1 MPLHT
6 ISVDQ
11 AFAALPGFPTLRGVR
26 TRLRAPVAGD
36 AAAVFALYADP
47 RVMRYWPRAPMVEL
61 QEAQRWID
69 EVLASFDD
77 RTRIEWIVT
86 ARDDDRAL
94 GTCTLFNFVGRAHA
108 AWVGYALHPDAWGRG
123 LARDAVSR
131 AMAWG
136 QDTLGLQR
144 FDANADP
151 RNAASLRLLGDLGFK
166 PGDSPQHHWREGPRQ
181 AR

>member
-6 ISVDQ
+6 FSVNQ

-26 TRLRAPVAGD
+26 TRLRAPSPGD
-36 AAAVFALYADP
+36 AQAVFALYSDP

-61 QEAQRWID
+61 REAQLWVR
-69 EVLASFDD
+69 EALACFDD

-136 QDTLGLQR
+136 EATLGLQR
-144 FDANADP
+144 FDANAEPD
-151 RNAASLRLLGDLGFK
+151 NAASLRLLSDLGFQR
-166 PGDSPQHHWREGPRQ
+166 GDSPAHHWRDCR
-181 AR
+181 